1 VNSDQQI
8 DKEMTS
14 QLQVHHYQGVCVEQD
29 QRLCLLVR
37 DSDTQEWDV
46 FYGII
51 KGFEYNWG
59 NEYTIEVEPL
69 NEKEGMAD
77 DAGGDLKY
85 LRTVSKSRVG
95 TDITFEILL
104 KDEGINALRAADEG
118 NYSLYDAIA
127 VDVSEIG
134 ADMLGRL
141 AEASARAKGVFRHS
155 ADQNKIVLTQI
166 NFN

>member
-1 VNSDQQI
+1 
-8 DKEMTS
+8 
-14 QLQVHHYQGVCVEQD
+14 
-29 QRLCLLVR
+29 
-37 DSDTQEWDV
+37 
-46 FYGII
+46 
-51 KGFEYNWG
+51 
-59 NEYTIEVEPL
+59 
-69 NEKEGMAD
+69 
-77 DAGGDLKY
+77 
-85 LRTVSKSRVG
+85 
-95 TDITFEILL
+95 
-104 KDEGINALRAADEG
+104 LRASDEG

>member
-1 VNSDQQI
+1 
-8 DKEMTS
+8 MTS

-69 NEKEGMAD
+69 NENEGMAD

-104 KDEGINALRAADEG
+104 
-118 NYSLYDAIA
+118 
-127 VDVSEIG
+127 
-134 ADMLGRL
+134 
-141 AEASARAKGVFRHS
+141 
-155 ADQNKIVLTQI
+155 
-166 NFN
+166 